1 MRVLII
7 GAYPNSIVGFRGQL
21 IKKFVDSGH
30 QVLVMTAAAEQ
41 GVIDEV
47 QSLGAEFK
55 SYDVQRNGINPFA
68 DIKTFWQLV
77 KAIRKF
83 KPDKILAYTIK
94 PVIWGGLAVKLVS
107 KADFYA
113 LITGLGYAFTRGSFL
128 RNVVNT
134 AVQFLYRFALL
145 SAKGVIFQNE
155 DNRSVFIEKKI
166 VPQFKTYRVYGSG
179 VNLTEY
185 AQVALPKHETTFLL
199 IARLLGDKGIRE
211 YIAAARRVK
220 EQYPKIIFQLLGPED
235 SSPDRIPFSEIKA
248 AEQAGIIQ
256 YLGETD
262 NVLPYLQKCH
272 IYTLPSYH
280 EGLPRTVLEAM
291 AVGRPILTTN
301 ACGCRDTVIDNEN
314 GFLVP
319 VKDEVALANKMVWF
333 IENSSAWSS
342 MAHAGRKYAMQ
353 FFDVEQVNNE
363 LFAIMKI
370 K

>member
-21 IKKFVDSGH
+21 IKKLVDSGH
-30 QVLVMTAAAEQ
+30 QVLVMTATAEQ

-47 QSLGAEFK
+47 QRLGAEFK
-55 SYDVQRNGINPFA
+55 SYDVQRNGLNPIE
-68 DIKTFWQLV
+68 DLKTFWQLI
-77 KAIRKF
+77 KAIRQF

-94 PVIWGGLAVKLVS
+94 PVIWGGLAAKFAS
-107 KADFYA
+107 NADFFA
-113 LITGLGYAFTRGSFL
+113 LITGLGYAFTRGSLL

-134 AVQFLYRFALL
+134 AVQYLYRFALL

-155 DNRSVFIEKKI
+155 DNRQVFVEEKI
-166 VPQFKTYRVYGSG
+166 VPKFKTYRVFGSG

-211 YIAAARRVK
+211 YIAAARRIK
-220 EQYPKIIFQLLGPED
+220 KQYPETIFQLLGPKD
-235 SSPDRIPFSEIKA
+235 SSPDRIPFSEINKA
-248 AEQAGIIQ
+248 EREGVIQ
-256 YLGETD
+256 YLGETN
-262 NVLPYLQKCH
+262 NVIPYLQNCH

-301 ACGCRDTVIDNEN
+301 TCGCRDTVIGNEN

-319 VKDEVALANKMVWF
+319 VKDDVALANKMTWF

-342 MAHAGRKYAMQ
+342 MANASRKYAMQ
-353 FFDVEQVNNE
+353 LFDVEQVNNE
-363 LFAIMKI
+363 LFSIMNI
-370 K
+370 N